1 MAAVAGTRRG
11 TTCMMRM
18 ATQHHSSSRHR
29 MARTVSPHRLDIRHR
44 GRLATIIMG
53 RGTMIR
59 TTGSRP
65 QATHRTPATLHQ
77 VGATRPRRAILRP
90 APTIRRHSM
99 ADTRR
104 LLAVAAPLATRR
116 HRGTHH
122 RAKALLVTPMP
133 RVTVDIM
140 GPMPHRRHMDSL
152 LQAMGMGRLLQVVAM
167 ARHLPDTHLTQEE
180 GALRRG
186 GNVPEEDQTTSE
198 EKKVTGKGKS
208 ERGSREK
215 MAARLG
221 ARRVATASRC
231 EGRRRATPATR
242 SRASSIGC
250 TTVANGRRSGSRALT
265 RLAARRRRRTSPF
278 WLWTMPS

>member
-1 MAAVAGTRRG
+1 MGILCRRPTISAAAMAAVAGTRRG

-29 MARTVSPHRLDIRHR
+29 MARTVSPHRLDIRHL

-90 APTIRRHSM
+90 APTIRRH
-99 ADTRR
+99 
-104 LLAVAAPLATRR
+104 
-116 HRGTHH
+116 RGTHH

-140 GPMPHRRHMDSL
+140 GPMPHRHTDSL

-167 ARHLPDTHLTQEE
+167 AGHLPDTRLTQEE

-198 EKKVTGKGKS
+198 EKKVTGKGKA

-221 ARRVATASRC
+221 ARRVATASPR

-265 RLAARRRRRTSPF
+265 RLAARRRRRT
-278 WLWTMPS
+278 